1 VIAAAVVVALVGGGH
16 QRAAA
21 AEDRVEMARRHY
33 RAGEEAYRAGDYA
46 RALTEFE
53 AGYALSPRPEF
64 LLNFAQTYRRL
75 ERRSEAIVQC
85 ERFLAAAPTSPLAP
99 EARRLLETL
108 REERAR
114 LGDRA
119 PPPSAP
125 PATTPATTT
134 TTTTVAPEVASPQPA
149 TSVAPA
155 AAPRRRWVWAVLG
168 VSLVAAVGLGVGLGL
183 GLGLG
188 STGERFPDAPL
199 GRVDFGR

>member
-1 VIAAAVVVALVGGGH
+1 MAVAWVAFMLALVAPAG
-16 QRAAA
+16 RAVAGDD
-21 AEDRVEMARRHY
+21 DRVETARRHS

-85 ERFLAAAPTSPLAP
+85 ERFLAASPTSPLAP

-114 LGDRA
+114 LGDRPA
-119 PPPSAP
+119 P
-125 PATTPATTT
+125 
-134 TTTTVAPEVASPQPA
+134 VAVDEPRGA
-149 TSVAPA
+149 APA
-155 AAPRRRWVWAVLG
+155 AAAVSVTRAPAPPPRRRWVWAVVG
-168 VSLVAAVGLGVGLGL
+168 VSLAAAVGLGVGLGL
-183 GLGLG
+183 GLGLH
-188 STGERFPDAPL
+188 SERFPDAPL